1 VMSDKRG
8 GWGAIGGGVEVEGRR
23 GGSMSGIVP
32 VDCASTGTHGE
43 SGSLH
48 PLDCTP
54 QRVIDS
60 ETVLGVVGKD
70 GWRTNDDYF
79 Q

>member
-1 VMSDKRG
+1 MS
-8 GWGAIGGGVEVEGRR
+8 V
-23 GGSMSGIVP
+23 IVP
-32 VDCASTGTHGE
+32 LVCAPTGTHGE

-48 PLDCTP
+48 SSDCTT

-60 ETVLGVVGKD
+60 GTDLGVVGKD

>member
-1 VMSDKRG
+1 
-8 GWGAIGGGVEVEGRR
+8 
-23 GGSMSGIVP
+23 MSGIVP